1 MPYDVACS
9 FSLVMATHDINP
21 PPFAGGGARY
31 GFNFFR
37 FGLISSLV
45 LAVTLVVFGGYVWF
59 FCRIEPP
66 SGFCAVLVRKDGK
79 NIPANDI
86 IAIKPEQKGIQLEP
100 LSEGRYFYNPI
111 NWSWKMEPLTQ
122 IKEGQVGI
130 MVRQFG
136 AAPPAGK
143 FIVHMKE
150 ADGTMHRGIIDEPL
164 RPGTYRINP
173 NAYLVEKRP
182 AVKIEPGEVGVVT
195 LLYGNTPAQPNTFLV
210 KESEQGVQETPLRPG
225 TYYLNPYIQR
235 VDIVGVQSHKT
246 EFEISFLSRDGFRF
260 PVKGAVEWAVE
271 ELRAPEVF
279 VMIGDGEDIVNK
291 VILRSALSMS
301 RVQGSKYSSADVI
314 SGTVRKAFQ
323 DEFSKHIASE
333 SARKG
338 ILVKAALISEI
349 EPPQKIAEPIRER
362 EVAVQMRTKYEREVE
377 RAITDANV
385 AEQKKLQDQKV
396 RIVKADT
403 TRKNQIQKANKD
415 QQVQII
421 GAQRDLEVAKKDLET
436 SEKLSLAII
445 STGQGDADVISY
457 TRKAEAS
464 ALKSIITPFG
474 SGSTYARF
482 LYLNKVAPNIDSIL
496 ANSDGPLAEPFR
508 DLSKPEVKGGAK

>member
-1 MPYDVACS
+1 V
-9 FSLVMATHDINP
+9 
-21 PPFAGGGARY
+21 
-31 GFNFFR
+31 
-37 FGLISSLV
+37 
-45 LAVTLVVFGGYVWF
+45 
-59 FCRIEPP
+59 
-66 SGFCAVLVRKDGK
+66 
-79 NIPANDI
+79 
-86 IAIKPEQKGIQLEP
+86 QLEP

-111 NWSWKMEPLTQ
+111 NWSWRMEPLTH
-122 IKEGQVGI
+122 IKEGEVGI
-130 MVRQFG
+130 RVRQFG
-136 AAPPAGK
+136 APPPNGK
-143 FIVHMKE
+143 FIVHDRE
-150 ADGTMHRGIIDEPL
+150 PDGSMYRGIIDEPL

-173 NAYLVEKRP
+173 FAYIIEKRP

-195 LLYGNTPAQPNTFLV
+195 LLTGRTPAQANTFLV
-210 KESEQGVQETPLRPG
+210 KENEQGVQETALRPG

-271 ELRAPEVF
+271 EERAPEVL
-279 VMIGDGEDIVNK
+279 VMVGDAEDIVNK

-323 DEFSKHIASE
+323 DEFSRHITTE

-349 EPPQKIAEPIRER
+349 EPPQKIAEPIRDR
-362 EVAVQMRTKYEREVE
+362 EIAVQTRTKYEREIE
-377 RAITDANV
+377 RAKTDALV

-396 RIVKADT
+396 RIVRADT
-403 TRKNQIQKANKD
+403 VRKNAVQRAVKD
-415 QQVQII
+415 QQVQVID
-421 GAQRDLEVAKKDLET
+421 ATRDLEVAKKDLET
-436 SEKLSLAII
+436 AEKQAQAIV

-464 ALKSIITPFG
+464 ALRAAVAPFG
-474 SGSTYARF
+474 NGSTYARF

-496 ANSDGPLAEPFR
+496 ANSEGMLAEPFR
-508 DLSKPEVKGGAK
+508 ELSRPDVKGGAR